1 MWFYDTK
8 NWLGNQIFKIF
19 LKTNH
24 NGFRIDCCFLLEST
38 SCWVSF
44 MELHNFGH
52 TIIGVDGIFQI
63 KSWQQTKNVPG
74 VTNNQNKEKGSASEA
89 VLILFTGQ
97 HNSSFSKFSFWYHY
111 IAIWKCTWFVI
122 CELFN
127 TCFHEKRISN
137 FHDFFS
143 LFMCSSSKQLVNNS

>member
-1 MWFYDTK
+1 MTPK

-19 LKTNH
+19 KKPNIMVLVLIVI
-24 NGFRIDCCFLLEST
+24 FLEST

-89 VLILFTGQ
+89 VLILFTGH
-97 HNSSFSKFSFWYHY
+97 HNSSFSEFSFRYHY
-111 IAIWKCTWFVI
+111 CNLKMYLI
-122 CELFN
+122 CDLWAVRHMFSRKTSFE
-127 TCFHEKRISN
+127 ISR
-137 FHDFFS
+137 FFY
-143 LFMCSSSKQLVNNS
+143 LFMCSSSKQLVNIS